1 MQSGRRSRSVNLLLV
16 SESPGWH
23 QAVGSALMAMGSPA
37 GLAACGARGAVAR
50 LASAHE
56 EYSHL
61 LLQPGAAEGFLDELV
76 DLAGPAAGSGTEVI
90 LLGDEVPHPRL
101 ASVPAAAQP
110 LLVAALKTRVAAHDG
125 TATGR
130 MTIGEVE
137 LNDALAA
144 ARIEARY
151 QPIVRVADRQPV
163 AVETLARLHHPQ
175 HGPLPPSSFVPQME
189 EAGLSARLAET
200 VTALALTGFTGP
212 YLGQCG
218 LQLTLNMPLE
228 VVLSGAALERL
239 ESQRRTAGVPA
250 DGLVIELTESQPVED
265 LAPLARAVERL
276 RGAGYGVS
284 IDDIGPAV
292 HNWEALL
299 ALPFTAVKLDKGVV
313 QASRKD
319 SGVLD
324 FMKRTI
330 AAAQSEGLTV
340 IAEGVETTALWHHV
354 RELGVDQAQGFLIAR
369 PLPVAAVP
377 VWLEAWG
384 AQAPREPRARRLRN

>member
-1 MQSGRRSRSVNLLLV
+1 MRSGRRSRSVNLLLV

-37 GLAACGARGAVAR
+37 GLAACGAKGAVAR

-56 EYSHL
+56 KYSHL
-61 LLQPGAAEGFLDELV
+61 LLQPGSAEGLLDELV

-90 LLGDEVPHPRL
+90 LLGDEVLHPRL
-101 ASVPAAAQP
+101 ASVPAAMQP
-110 LLVAALKTRVAAHDG
+110 LLVAALKAQAAVHDG
-125 TATGR
+125 RA
-130 MTIGEVE
+130 IGGVE

-163 AVETLARLHHPQ
+163 AVETLARLHHPEY
-175 HGPLPPSSFVPQME
+175 GPLPPSTFVPQME

-212 YLGQCG
+212 SLGARG

-228 VVLSGAALERL
+228 VVLSEAALDRL
-239 ESQRRTAGVPA
+239 EIQRQTAGVPA

-265 LAPLARAVERL
+265 LAPLAQAVERL
-276 RGAGYGVS
+276 RSAGYGVS

-292 HNWEALL
+292 RNWEALL
-299 ALPFTAVKLDKGVV
+299 ALPFTAVKLDKDVV
-313 QASRKD
+313 QVSPKD
-319 SGVLD
+319 SGALD

-330 AAAQSEGLTV
+330 AAAQDERLTV
-340 IAEGVETTALWHHV
+340 IAEGVETTALWQHV
-354 RELGVDQAQGFLIAR
+354 HELGVDQAQGFLIAR

-384 AQAPREPRARRLRN
+384 AQAPHEPLAWRLRN